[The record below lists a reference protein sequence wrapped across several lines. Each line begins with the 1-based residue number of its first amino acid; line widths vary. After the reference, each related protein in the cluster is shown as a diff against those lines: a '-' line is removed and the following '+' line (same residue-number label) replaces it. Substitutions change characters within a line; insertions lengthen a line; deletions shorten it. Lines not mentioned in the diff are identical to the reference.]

1 MLNLGKLS
9 TNFFLYQTKDNP
21 DKCQLFLS
29 TSEKVIM
36 NIHNLNI
43 INGKSE
49 KLLGI
54 TKDINE
60 RFQSHVNNLCQKA
73 SSKIHAQI
81 RIAP

>member
-1 MLNLGKLS
+1 
-9 TNFFLYQTKDNP
+9 
-21 DKCQLFLS
+21 
-29 TSEKVIM
+29 M
-36 NIHNLNI
+36 NIQDLNI

-73 SSKIHAQI
+73 SSKIHAQV